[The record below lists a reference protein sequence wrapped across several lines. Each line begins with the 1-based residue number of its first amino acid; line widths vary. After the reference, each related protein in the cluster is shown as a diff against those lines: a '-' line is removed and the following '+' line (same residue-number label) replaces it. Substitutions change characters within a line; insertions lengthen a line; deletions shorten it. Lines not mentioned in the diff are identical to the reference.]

1 MAMPDRQPK
10 PGDLGVRLHSN
21 DTNVA
26 VNAAQK
32 IDQRLTFATVQ
43 TGQEAPLAFEC
54 GDDHRVMLRSSFRGE
69 RNRVTATIQ
78 LTRLYLDQLTLLH
91 SCERSTDGAFVEA
104 DDIAN
109 TGSCDSGL
117 NSEERHDS
125 PFRDVHA
132 EFLLIQQR
140 GGSREL
146 VRNKRHESRNVTL
159 KVESLRC
166 PRTSHRSRRRCFV
179 VSPHKPPRQT
189 DNRTIK
195 SCRVTA

>member
-1 MAMPDRQPK
+1 MAMPDQQLTS
-10 PGDLGVRLHSN
+10 GYLGIRLHSN
-21 DTNVA
+21 GTNVA

-91 SCERSTDGAFVEA
+91 SCKRSTDGAFVEA

-109 TGSCDSGL
+109 SNGGDSGL
-117 NSEERHDS
+117 NREERHDS

-140 GGSREL
+140 SGSREL
-146 VRNKRHESRNVTL
+146 VRNKCHESRNVTL

-166 PRTSHRSRRRCFV
+166 PRTSHRSRCRCFV
-179 VSPHKPPRQT
+179 VFPHKSPRQT
-189 DNRTIK
+189 DNWTIK
-195 SCRVTA
+195 SYRVPA